1 MSAIFVTNCPL
12 ARKYSILV
20 KVCLMKNILNMRI
33 LDKRIFD
40 EINRVLYEFRG

>member
-1 MSAIFVTNCPL
+1 
-12 ARKYSILV
+12 
-20 KVCLMKNILNMRI
+20 MKNILNMRI

>member
-20 KVCLMKNILNMRI
+20 KVCL
-33 LDKRIFD
+33 D
-40 EINRVLYEFRG
+40 EKHT